1 MMDVSKRFLG
11 DCAQMAA
18 EIDSA
23 RRDIAREMRE
33 FPTPFPACDVHFT
46 RLSEE
51 RSRLQRMA
59 TALEAFS
66 AAAHLEASP
75 LIHPR
80 DTVYLP
86 DGTKQYHPAP
96 ASNC

>member
-1 MMDVSKRFLG
+1 MMQISDRFLV
-11 DCAQMAA
+11 DAAAMAA
-18 EIDSA
+18 EIETA
-23 RRDIAREMRE
+23 RKDIATEMRE

-59 TALEAFS
+59 AALEDFRN
-66 AAAHLEASP
+66 AANAEAVP

-80 DTVYLP
+80 DTVFMP
-86 DGTKQYHPAP
+86 DGTKQYQPEPA
-96 ASNC
+96 

>member
-1 MMDVSKRFLG
+1 MIKISENFL
-11 DCAQMAA
+11 AESAAMAN
-18 EIDSA
+18 EIETA
-23 RRDIAREMRE
+23 RQEVATEMRE

-59 TALEAFS
+59 TALDAFR
-66 AAAHLEASP
+66 AAANSETSP

-80 DTVYLP
+80 DAVFMS
-86 DGTKQYHPAP
+86 DGTKQYQPKPA
-96 ASNC
+96 

>member
-1 MMDVSKRFLG
+1 MEVSESFLA
-11 DCAQMAA
+11 DCARMAA
-18 EIDSA
+18 EIKKA
-23 RRDIAREMRE
+23 RKAVAAEIRE

-59 TALEAFS
+59 QALDAFR
-66 AAAHLEASP
+66 AAASSEPMP

-80 DTVYLP
+80 DTVFKP
-86 DGTKQYHPAP
+86 DGTKQYQPEPA
-96 ASNC
+96 